1 MIQIKSNRKGLIL
14 AGGSGTRL
22 YPLTQ
27 ILSKQLLPV
36 YDKPMIYYP
45 LSTLMW
51 AGISEILINTHYLHL
66 KVEEYF
72 SRSKYKKKI
81 KLIYE
86 PILLGTAGTL
96 IKNIESLAGDDC
108 FLLHADNFYNGSL
121 NGMLDTHY
129 KRPIFCKMT
138 MLTFYTEEPKNCG
151 IVVLNQNIVVDFK
164 EKKDIFYGNLA
175 NGAIY
180 ILTKDLLND
189 IHEGKLD
196 NPIDFSLEIIP
207 QLIGKIWNY
216 TINETY
222 IDIGT
227 IDNLKKANSL

>member
-1 MIQIKSNRKGLIL
+1 MKALIL
-14 AGGSGTRL
+14 AAGYGTRL
-22 YPLTQ
+22 GNLTKETPKCLILVNGTPIIQ
-27 ILSKQLLPV
+27 IWIEKLFEL
-36 YDKPMIYYP
+36 
-45 LSTLMW
+45 
-51 AGISEILINTHYLHL
+51 GISEILINTHYLHL